1 MSFPAEVP
9 GLRRR
14 EAILTLLNQPGE
26 GRLGGGATGR
36 AGARAHRGD
45 DFRDIDLALR
55 LYVFPQCC
63 RARLFGVVG
72 ENVSIDDKS
81 TGHGIDLLGVHPRA
95 GLAEIAVEDPNALRA
110 PAELLGLALQI
121 VLPPRALLIGA
132 NLPRRR
138 LASRSRSPAA
148 TSWLDPN
155 SDRAREFIGIHR
167 DLAP

>member
-9 GLRRR
+9 DLRRR
-14 EAILTLLNQPGE
+14 EAISTLLSQPGE

-81 TGHGIDLLGVHPRA
+81 TGHGIDLLGIQPRQ
-95 GLAEIAVEDPNALRA
+95 LAVSRISLS
-110 PAELLGLALQI
+110 
-121 VLPPRALLIGA
+121 IG
-132 NLPRRR
+132 NCERHSGVVTGQ
-138 LASRSRSPAA
+138 SRS
-148 TSWLDPN
+148 
-155 SDRAREFIGIHR
+155 
-167 DLAP
+167 